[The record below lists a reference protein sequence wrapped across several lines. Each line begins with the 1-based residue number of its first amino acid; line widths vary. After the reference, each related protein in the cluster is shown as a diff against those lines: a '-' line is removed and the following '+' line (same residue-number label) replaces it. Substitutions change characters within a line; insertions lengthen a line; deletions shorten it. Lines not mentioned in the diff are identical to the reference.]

1 MTLDL
6 LSTKAALERLTG
18 MAEKQKWTNGQTAE
32 TMEPRHHI
40 HGGGWRGWGRLV
52 PYTSSKEL
60 LKQFGGQKTRLCVN
74 KFTLIKSVELEF
86 S

>member
-32 TMEPRHHI
+32 TMEPQQYTRRGE
-40 HGGGWRGWGRLV
+40 GGGVGGWG
-52 PYTSSKEL
+52 
-60 LKQFGGQKTRLCVN
+60 
-74 KFTLIKSVELEF
+74 
-86 S
+86 

>member
-32 TMEPRHHI
+32 TMEPRHNI

-52 PYTSSKEL
+52 PFASSKEL
-60 LKQFGGQKTRLCVN
+60 HA
-74 KFTLIKSVELEF
+74 I
-86 S
+86 